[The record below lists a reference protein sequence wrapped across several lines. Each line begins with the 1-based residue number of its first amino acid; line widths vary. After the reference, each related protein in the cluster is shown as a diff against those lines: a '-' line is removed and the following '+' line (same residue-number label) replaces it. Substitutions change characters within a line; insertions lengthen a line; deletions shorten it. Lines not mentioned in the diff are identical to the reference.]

1 MVLVRLFSVRV
12 LLLAAIAAVLAFCGR
27 GLGLWSSGAATTT
40 QVAAERT
47 ESNGSDEQKPP
58 TPEPAKPGIDEAVPL
73 PSSPS
78 DEARVV
84 PSAPLAGA
92 TTEVAVLAVDPAAI
106 DPAAV
111 ERADEPATA
120 EATDQ
125 LGARLAL
132 ANDRLEAFDFRAAE
146 AIVEGSAFGAA
157 AEPLRARIA
166 LQRARALDE
175 LERAVQQGRFQSA
188 MLATWAFANGTE
200 ADRKDLQRRCEQNG
214 WTPLLA
220 LPSARTVLPIE
231 PPPSPDLHGRLVL
244 SAKSESRTRVVAQ
257 RGRTATLR
265 VVEAQ
270 GVTFPTVAVWQL
282 EPDSVTADEAV
293 ELGLAALQDGEPLH
307 ARLWC
312 AIATARGAASERHAL
327 LVQALR

>member
-12 LLLAAIAAVLAFCGR
+12 LLLAAIAAVLALCGR
-27 GLGLWSSGAATTT
+27 GLGLWSSGAATTS
-40 QVAAERT
+40 AAEST
-47 ESNGSDEQKPP
+47 ESTKSEDQKPP
-58 TPEPAKPGIDEAVPL
+58 TPPPTNPATDEDAPL
-73 PSSPS
+73 PSSPI
-78 DEARVV
+78 DEARPVT
-84 PSAPLAGA
+84 SAPVVGA
-92 TTEVAVLAVDPAAI
+92 TTEAAV
-106 DPAAV
+106 PAAV
-111 ERADEPATA
+111 ERVADAATEP
-120 EATDQ
+120 ATDQ
-125 LGARLAL
+125 LGARLSL
-132 ANDRLEAFDFRAAE
+132 ANDRLEAGDFREAE
-146 AIVEGSAFGAA
+146 AIVDGSAFGVA

-166 LQRARALDE
+166 QQRTLALDE
-175 LERAVQQGRFQSA
+175 LERAVQQGRFQA
-188 MLATWAFANGTE
+188 ALLATAAFANGTE
-200 ADRKDLQRRCEQNG
+200 KDQNDLQQRCEQKG
-214 WTPLLA
+214 WTSLIA
-220 LPSARTVLPIE
+220 VPSPRAILPIE

-244 SAKSESRTRVVAQ
+244 SANSELRTRVVAQ

-293 ELGLAALQDGEPLH
+293 ELGLAALQDGEHLH